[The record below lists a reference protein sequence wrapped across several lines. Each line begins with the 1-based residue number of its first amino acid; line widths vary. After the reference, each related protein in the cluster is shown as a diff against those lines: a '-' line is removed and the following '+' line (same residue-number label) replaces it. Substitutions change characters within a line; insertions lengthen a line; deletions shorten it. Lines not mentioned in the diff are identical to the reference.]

1 MFLFFP
7 SAVWALSSYYFVN
20 ICTFTLWLALAA
32 INLYMH
38 GYCFEI
44 HEWFRK
50 TFFDEVYLVL
60 IIYNLLTSVFKN
72 DCYLQLWK

>member
-20 ICTFTLWLALAA
+20 ICTFTLWLTS

-38 GYCFEI
+38 GYYFEI
-44 HEWFRK
+44 CEWFRK

-72 DCYLQLWK
+72 GCDLQLWK